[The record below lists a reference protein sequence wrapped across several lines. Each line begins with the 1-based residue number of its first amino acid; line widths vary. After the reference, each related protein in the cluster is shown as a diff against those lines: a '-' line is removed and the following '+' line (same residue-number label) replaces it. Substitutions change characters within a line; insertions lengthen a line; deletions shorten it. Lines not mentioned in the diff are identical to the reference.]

1 MAQNINL
8 KNVTT
13 QRGGRKKAY
22 MASKFLIGLA
32 PEPKLQIYGSI

>member
-13 QRGGRKKAY
+13 QRGWGGGGEMLK
-22 MASKFLIGLA
+22 SLHGF
-32 PEPKLQIYGSI
+32 